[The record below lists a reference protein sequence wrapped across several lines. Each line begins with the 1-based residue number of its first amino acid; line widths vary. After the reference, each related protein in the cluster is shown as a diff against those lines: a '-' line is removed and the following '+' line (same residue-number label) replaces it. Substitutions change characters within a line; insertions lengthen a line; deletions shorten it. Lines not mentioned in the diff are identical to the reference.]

1 MRTLVLLT
9 SQYPFGTGEPFLE
22 TELPV
27 ITAGFDKIIIIAQD
41 ILHEKT
47 RDTPG
52 NYAVIRYNTTTGFRG
67 YVRLPFLLLNN
78 LSIFLKTY
86 SDELSFRKSMSAGL
100 ALKKKFLLVKKI
112 IKALQLKDFLKKRIR
127 ADNTHGQIVFYSYW
141 LKTSAHAIA
150 MLHCDNCIKIS
161 RAHGSDLYEEKNRLA
176 YLPLFSLVSTS
187 LNAIFFI
194 SEHGK
199 QYFID
204 KTGTNKSGYILSR
217 LGVNRNVPLPNNPD
231 PRPEIFNIVSCSNI
245 LALKR
250 IDLIINALE
259 KIGPGKKIH
268 WVHFGDGILR
278 EDMELLAREKLG
290 EKPDISYT
298 FMGQFPNNE
307 LLEYYSNNSINLF
320 INTSSTEGIPVSIME
335 AQSFGI
341 PVIATD
347 VGGVKEVVSKGTGQ
361 LLPVNFSTSELADK
375 IEYFI
380 NLADNEMEVYRNN
393 ALKNW
398 ENKFNATSNYL
409 DFITKL
415 NSILAF
421 STES

>member
-27 ITAGFDKIIIIAQD
+27 ITTGFDKVIIIAQD
-41 ILHEKT
+41 VHHEKT
-47 RDTPG
+47 RNTPG
-52 NYAVIRYNTTTGFRG
+52 NYSIIRFNPTTEVSG
-67 YVRLPFLLLNN
+67 YARLLFLVPSN

-86 SDELSFRKSMSAGL
+86 YDELSFRKNKLSGL
-100 ALKKKFLLVKKI
+100 SVKKKI
-112 IKALQLKDFLKKRIR
+112 ILIRKIIKGLQLKDFINKRLRSENI
-127 ADNTHGQIVFYSYW
+127 HGQIVFYSYW

-150 MLHCDNCIKIS
+150 MLHYDNCIKIS
-161 RAHGSDLYEEKNRLA
+161 RAHGSDLYEEKNRLS
-176 YLPLFSLVSTS
+176 YLPLYSLVSSS
-187 LNAIFFI
+187 LDAIFFI

-217 LGVNRNVPLPNNPD
+217 LGVNRNEPLPIYTGRQPS
-231 PRPEIFNIVSCSNI
+231 IFNIVSCSNI

-278 EDMELLAREKLG
+278 KDIEVLAKEKLG
-290 EKPDISYT
+290 RKTNISYS
-298 FMGQFPNNE
+298 FMGQYPNHK
-307 LLEYYSNNSINLF
+307 LLEYYSTNNINLF
-320 INTSSTEGIPVSIME
+320 INTSSTEGVPVSIME

-347 VGGVKEVVSKGTGQ
+347 VGGVKEVVTEGTGQ
-361 LLPVNFSTSELADK
+361 LLPVNLSTDELADK

-380 NLADNEMEVYRNN
+380 NMTDNERNIYRNN

-398 ENKFNATSNYL
+398 ENNFNATSNYHN
-409 DFITKL
+409 FITKL
-415 NSILAF
+415 NSILAS